1 MANTDDIARRREIRR
16 RKILENSEARWQKIL
31 DYERSTSKGCSLSSN
46 IIQEKC
52 MNISDEPSQE
62 QPFKLSDQLYS
73 AERTN
78 GSSKTKTDFNLI
90 SDAYSNP
97 TELNKQVQQEDSV
110 SSDNSDWSK
119 SNVVATSGIHADRT
133 NLSSSNFKSSIP
145 FLSTGSHTSNGTL
158 RKRSAASNAFPK
170 KVSDA
175 ESRNYSRSKADGR
188 RRSSCTQ
195 LVWDTLQLSSL
206 SISSLRALLMLILA
220 GIISFLLLVFSN
232 LPLCQSVFVPFF
244 LAELMIH
251 VYCYIKGSFKAAS
264 RTTSASLVTAALILC
279 GVSSSI
285 ISKTSICLNVL
296 QDVSTDFA
304 VYFFTFLVMHVLFLD
319 WLC

>member
-1 MANTDDIARRREIRR
+1 MANIDDVARRREIRR

-31 DYERSTSKGCSLSSN
+31 DYERSTSK
-46 IIQEKC
+46 EKC
-52 MNISDEPSQE
+52 MNISDEHEPSQE

-73 AERTN
+73 AERRN
-78 GSSKTKTDFNLI
+78 GSSKTDFNLI
-90 SDAYSNP
+90 SDASSNP
-97 TELNKQVQQEDSV
+97 TDLNKQVQQEDSV
-110 SSDNSDWSK
+110 SPDNSDWPK
-119 SNVVATSGIHADRT
+119 SYVVATSEVHADRT
-133 NLSSSNFKSSIP
+133 NLSSSNCKSSLP
-145 FLSTGSHTSNGTL
+145 FLSTGNHTSNGTL
-158 RKRSAASNAFPK
+158 RKRSTASNAFPK

-175 ESRNYSRSKADGR
+175 ESRNYSRSKADRR

-220 GIISFLLLVFSN
+220 GIISFLLLAFRN
-232 LPLCQSVFVPFF
+232 LPLCQSVFVPFT
-244 LAELMIH
+244 LVELMIY

-264 RTTSASLVTAALILC
+264 RTTSASLITAALILC

-285 ISKTSICLNVL
+285 ISKTSICLNIL